1 MPDLSFANLQAA
13 LPDGAITADVSNNDV
28 LISLKVL
35 MNEAS
40 ISISD
45 TKVSEAISKLLS
57 ACTKAQD
64 TFNESAST
72 DLNSFP
78 QPIAGI
84 PQQDNNGNWYVVFTH
99 NISVLVPLNR
109 DSTAAVTV

>member
-1 MPDLSFANLQAA
+1 MTDLSFANLQAA
-13 LPDGAITADVSNNDV
+13 LPDGALSADSANNDI
-28 LISLKVL
+28 LISLKAL
-35 MNEAS
+35 MNEPS
-40 ISISD
+40 LTLSD
-45 TKVSEAISKLLS
+45 PKVSEAISKLLS
-57 ACTKAQD
+57 ACTKAQN

-84 PQQDNNGNWYVVFTH
+84 PQQDNQGNWYVVFTH